1 MKKQLNSQSILLL
14 AVNGLFVL
22 AGALSG
28 TFLNV
33 YIWKV
38 KADFNLIAWFT
49 FSQQLALGLV
59 FWIAGKWVKERDKM
73 IFLRLGIIV
82 SGIFYLLVLW
92 TGKHTVDYIWPL
104 GLLFGTGSG
113 LFWLAFN
120 VVYFEVTDVETR
132 DRFNGWVGIL
142 GSVIGIFGPW
152 ISGWIISMKHGEAG
166 YQLIFTISLIV
177 YGVGILLSFWLKKRK
192 TGGPY
197 HWLAPVH
204 MLKKGSPWRQ
214 AAPASAAHGLRE
226 GVFSFLINLL
236 IFISTSAEWRI
247 GQFSLITSL
256 VSLVSFWAVGKWLK
270 IPARYYGMLVGALLI
285 TAVILPL
292 LWKVN
297 YVTLMVMGVGTSLF
311 LPLYLIPVISSVFD
325 LIGNSPESVEQR
337 VELIVLREL
346 SITVGRLG
354 GTLLFI
360 VVYSIIPRMPTIIW
374 LMFALGGA
382 PVLSWLALRRLLKRG
397 AAKAA

>member
-1 MKKQLNSQSILLL
+1 
-14 AVNGLFVL
+14 
-22 AGALSG
+22 
-28 TFLNV
+28 
-33 YIWKV
+33 
-38 KADFNLIAWFT
+38 
-49 FSQQLALGLV
+49 
-59 FWIAGKWVKERDKM
+59 VKERDKM

-360 VVYSIIPRMPTIIW
+360 AVYSIIPRMPTITW